1 MCRLSLVGT
10 YDAEMAG
17 TQKSTLAAHNQVSV
31 DPGDVGLD
39 PGRLANIERHFAKY
53 VDSGKLPGVHI
64 AVARGGKLAYSMKYG
79 HSDVEAGK
87 PIADDTIYR
96 IYSMTKPICAVAAL
110 MLWEEG
116 LYEMHDKVKWFIP
129 SFADQKV
136 FRSGTLTAAQLEPVT
151 EPMEMWHLFSH
162 TAGLTYGFVY
172 SHPVDMMYRNAG
184 FEWGVP
190 RDKSLAE
197 ICDALAALPLLFQP
211 GTEWAYSMS
220 IDVLGRVVEVLSGMT
235 LGEFMKKRIFEPLG
249 MHDTAFYCAE
259 DKSDRL
265 AALYVPNP
273 ADNKRRLRNDAGGAG
288 ALHKPTADLGGG
300 GLVSTMAD
308 YLTFAEMLRNGGEV
322 NGVRILSPR
331 TVEFMAANHL
341 PNNADLTEFGRPLFS
356 ETTFDGV
363 GFGLGVSVTL
373 DPVKAKVP
381 GSVGDFGWGGA
392 ASTNFTVD
400 PAEDLVYVVM
410 TQLMPSS
417 TWPIRSQLKQLVFQS
432 LVD

>member
-1 MCRLSLVGT
+1 MCRLSLAGT
-10 YDAEMAG
+10 YDAAMSSG
-17 TQKSTLAAHNQVSV
+17 TPSFLGSHNQLSV
-31 DPGDVGLD
+31 DPTEVGLD
-39 PGRLANIERHFAKY
+39 PARLAHIERHFARY
-53 VDSGKLPGVHI
+53 VDDGKLPGVHI

-79 HSDVEAGK
+79 HADVENNA

-110 MLWEEG
+110 ILWEEG

-151 EPMEMWHLFSH
+151 APMEMWHLFTH

-190 RDKSLAE
+190 RGKSLGE
-197 ICDALAALPLLFQP
+197 ICDALATLPLLFQP

-235 LGEFMKKRIFEPLG
+235 LGEFMKKRIFDPLG
-249 MHDTAFYCAE
+249 MHDTAFHCPE
-259 DKSDRL
+259 DKQDRL

-273 ADNKRRLRNDAGGAG
+273 ADNKRRMRNDAGGAA
-288 ALHKPTADLGGG
+288 ALQAPTADLGGG

-308 YLTFAEMLRNGGEV
+308 YLTFAEMLRNGGEL

-331 TVEFMAANHL
+331 TVEFMASNHL
-341 PNNADLTEFGRPLFS
+341 PHNADLSEFGRPLFS

-363 GFGLGVSVTL
+363 GFGLGVSVTV

-400 PAEDLVYVVM
+400 PAEDLSYVVM

>member
-1 MCRLSLVGT
+1 MPPSDNRHTPSSYHAPMSTFVPSL
-10 YDAEMAG
+10 
-17 TQKSTLAAHNQVSV
+17 
-31 DPGDVGLD
+31 DPTDLGLD
-39 PGRLANIERHFAKY
+39 AARLERIRTHFDRY
-53 VDSGKLPGVHI
+53 VADRKLPGYHI
-64 AVARGGKLAYSMKYG
+64 VVSRHGELAWSATGGHA
-79 HSDVEAGK
+79 DVENAR

-116 LYEMHDKVKWFIP
+116 RFEMNDRVKWYIP
-129 SFADQKV
+129 SFGNQKV
-136 FRSGTLTAAQLEPVT
+136 FRSGTLTAPEFVPVT
-151 EPMEMWHLFSH
+151 EPMRMWHLFSH

-172 SHPVDMMYRNAG
+172 SNPVDMMYRQAG

-197 ICDALAALPLLFQP
+197 ICDMLASLPLLFQP

-220 IDVLGRVVEVLSGMT
+220 IDVLGRVVEVLSGMS
-235 LGEFMKKRIFEPLG
+235 LGEFMRTRIFEPLG
-249 MHDTAFYCAE
+249 MVDTGFHCPADQA
-259 DKSDRL
+259 DRL

-273 ADNKRRLRNDAGGAG
+273 ADKTIVRNDAGGAA
-288 ALHKPTADLGGG
+288 ALNEPVAHLGGG

-308 YLTFAEMLRNGGEV
+308 YMRFTEMLRNGGELD
-322 NGVRILSPR
+322 GVRILSPR
-331 TVEFMAANHL
+331 TVEFMASNHL

-363 GFGLGVSVTL
+363 GFGLGVSVTI

-381 GSVGDFGWGGA
+381 GSVGDWGWGGA
-392 ASTNFTVD
+392 ASTNFNVD
-400 PAEDLVYVVM
+400 PVEDTVCIVM

-417 TWPIRSQLKQLVFQS
+417 TWPIRSQLKQLVHQA